1 MAQQPRES
9 KRRARAAAAAARA
22 DARDADRRARIS
34 QAARDSAIRAD
45 LVGEVPPARSGIDR
59 LNAFD
64 RSIPWPLQVAAGWSW
79 RVIVIGLAVVAVG
92 WVLMYFSETTIPIA
106 VALLLA
112 ALMQPLITK
121 LTAWG
126 WPRGLAVAAGVVGG
140 LLVLLGVLA
149 LIVWQIVA
157 QAGELADKTV
167 GGVEELL
174 AWLAG
179 PPFFIDQGQING
191 WIGQLTELAKGSQ
204 QLIADTA
211 KNAGAGL
218 GHFFAGLAVALFALF
233 FLLYE
238 GNAIWNFVLRFVPR
252 SARRRTDIAAR
263 TGWQSL
269 ISYVRA
275 TVIVALVD
283 AVGVL
288 AFALALQVPLAPALA
303 ALVFIGAFVP
313 IVGALVTGFIAVAVA
328 LVTLGW
334 VKALIMLGGIIL
346 VMQLEGH
353 VLQPFLLGKAVSVHP
368 LAVILG
374 LTVGITIGGIVGG
387 LFAIPVIAF
396 TNTFVSSLARGE
408 ELDTV
413 AIPPPE
419 PEPEVTRT

>member
-1 MAQQPRES
+1 
-9 KRRARAAAAAARA
+9 
-22 DARDADRRARIS
+22 
-34 QAARDSAIRAD
+34 
-45 LVGEVPPARSGIDR
+45 
-59 LNAFD
+59 
-64 RSIPWPLQVAAGWSW
+64 
-79 RVIVIGLAVVAVG
+79 
-92 WVLMYFSETTIPIA
+92 
-106 VALLLA
+106 
-112 ALMQPLITK
+112 
-121 LTAWG
+121 
-126 WPRGLAVAAGVVGG
+126 
-140 LLVLLGVLA
+140 
-149 LIVWQIVA
+149 
-157 QAGELADKTV
+157 
-167 GGVEELL
+167 

-179 PPFFIDQGQING
+179 PPFFIDESQING
-191 WIGQLTELAKGSQ
+191 WVEQLTEMAKASQ
-204 QLIADTA
+204 DVIVASAKTA
-211 KNAGAGL
+211 GTGV

-283 AVGVL
+283 ALGVL
-288 AFALALQVPLAPALA
+288 IAALALQVPLAPALA

-334 VKALIMLGGIIL
+334 IKALIMLGAIIL

-374 LTVGITIGGIVGG
+374 LT
-387 LFAIPVIAF
+387 
-396 TNTFVSSLARGE
+396 
-408 ELDTV
+408 
-413 AIPPPE
+413 
-419 PEPEVTRT
+419 